1 MLKLNQKS
9 AERDQISEEW
19 SPAEENRTWQVHG
32 AETGSGG
39 GLRWRLG
46 WLLQARRAGYADLEG
61 MADGT

>member
-19 SPAEENRTWQVHG
+19 SPAEENRTWQVQG

-39 GLRWRLG
+39 GLRW
-46 WLLQARRAGYADLEG
+46 Q
-61 MADGT
+61 

>member
-39 GLRWRLG
+39 GLRW
-46 WLLQARRAGYADLEG
+46 Q
-61 MADGT
+61 